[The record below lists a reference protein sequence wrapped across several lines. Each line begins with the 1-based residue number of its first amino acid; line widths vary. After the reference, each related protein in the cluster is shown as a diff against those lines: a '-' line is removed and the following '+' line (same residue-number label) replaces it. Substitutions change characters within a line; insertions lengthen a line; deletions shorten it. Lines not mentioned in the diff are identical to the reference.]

1 MELKILY
8 TALPQGMDSDGLK
21 RGLDE
26 VLEDSGW
33 LTGSGPGWVELELE
47 DERQNP
53 KYGILAVKHYL
64 QRAALPPD
72 TQIELAGTAVG
83 IYE

>member
-1 MELKILY
+1 MDLKILY
-8 TALPQGMDSDGLK
+8 TTLPDGMDQAALK
-21 RGLDE
+21 RGLE
-26 VLEDSGW
+26 QVLEEDGW

-64 QRAALPPD
+64 QQAQLPPD
-72 TQIELAGTAVG
+72 TQIELTGVAVG

>member
-8 TALPQGMDSDGLK
+8 TALPQGMASDGLK

-26 VLEDSGW
+26 VLE
-33 LTGSGPGWVELELE
+33 LE
-47 DERQNP
+47 DARQNP

>member
-8 TALPQGMDSDGLK
+8 STLPQGIDSTSLK
-21 RGLDE
+21 AGLDN
-26 VLEDSGW
+26 VLEEDGW

-64 QRAALPPD
+64 QQMAFPPD